1 MGKTALQWY
10 QRLPEPIRTKAINN
24 WVYKRLDEYSDEDTF
39 ESLHEAIGS
48 IDWDRT
54 EEGWHYWVDLHID
67 AQDGNFPNLHGWI
80 AVSDRLPD
88 AGSEVL
94 VIGDCDSDLS
104 GLPEKN
110 QVGIVVWD
118 SVQNSKCKDWCYYS
132 QWYTNIQF
140 WQPLPKLPEVKGGE
154 NA

>member
-1 MGKTALQWY
+1 MEAFNNDTDYADKDLFEDLTS
-10 QRLPEPIRTKAINN
+10 AIGDGF
-24 WVYKRLDEYSDEDTF
+24 YFDETPQGDEYWEDIC
-39 ESLHEAIGS
+39 ARA
-48 IDWDRT
+48 DRG
-54 EEGWHYWVDLHID
+54 EFNQPE
-67 AQDGNFPNLHGWI
+67 PNLHGWI

-104 GLPEKN
+104 GFPEKN

-118 SVQNSKCKDWCYYS
+118 SVQKSKCKDWCYYS